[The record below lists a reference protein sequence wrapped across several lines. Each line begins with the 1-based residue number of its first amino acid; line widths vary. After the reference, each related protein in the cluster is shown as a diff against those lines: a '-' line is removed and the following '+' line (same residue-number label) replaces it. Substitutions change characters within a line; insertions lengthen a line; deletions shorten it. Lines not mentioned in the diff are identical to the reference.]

1 MSAYQVSARKYR
13 PMRFD
18 DVVGQSH
25 VSETLKNA
33 LRSDHL
39 AHAFLFCGPRGVGKT
54 TCARILAKVINCRQ
68 RSEQLEPCGT
78 CDSCLSFQ
86 NNASFNIVEL
96 DAASNNS
103 VDHIR
108 TLVDQVRIPPQGGTY
123 KVFIID
129 EVHMLSQAAFNA
141 FLKTLEE
148 PPSYA
153 IFILATTE
161 KHKIL
166 PTILSRCQIYDF
178 KRIGIADISGHLKH
192 IADLEGIQTDERAL
206 HLIARKSDGALRDAL
221 SIFDRLVSGGDGVL
235 RYEQVLEQLNVLDY
249 DAFMTM
255 TDSFMMQLL
264 PEVLK
269 QFHEIVQRGF
279 EPDTFILGLAE
290 HMRNLLMAKSP
301 QTIMLM
307 DIPEPLMERYADQ
320 ASMMSTSFLVSALDE
335 LNQADIHY
343 RTARNKR
350 LFAEMT
356 LIRLCYLN
364 SVVQTDWHPA
374 DPEKKKPLHSLSPS

>member
-374 DPEKKKPLHSLSPS
+374 DSEKKKPLTA

>member
-1 MSAYQVSARKYR
+1 
-13 PMRFD
+13 
-18 DVVGQSH
+18 
-25 VSETLKNA
+25 
-33 LRSDHL
+33 
-39 AHAFLFCGPRGVGKT
+39 
-54 TCARILAKVINCRQ
+54 
-68 RSEQLEPCGT
+68 
-78 CDSCLSFQ
+78 
-86 NNASFNIVEL
+86 
-96 DAASNNS
+96 

-374 DPEKKKPLHSLSPS
+374 DSEKKKPHYSLSPS

>member
-1 MSAYQVSARKYR
+1 MSSYQVSARKYR
-13 PMRFD
+13 PMRFE
-18 DVVGQSH
+18 DVVGQAH
-25 VSETLKNA
+25 ISETLKNA

-54 TCARILAKVINCRQ
+54 TCARILAKVINCKQ

-103 VDHIR
+103 VEHIR

-148 PPSYA
+148 PPPYA

-178 KRIGIADISGHLKH
+178 RRIGIPDISEHLRK
-192 IADLEGIQTDERAL
+192 ISDLEQIKADDRAL
-206 HLIARKSDGALRDAL
+206 HLIARKADGALRDAL
-221 SIFDRLVSGGDGVL
+221 SIFDRLVSGGQGVL
-235 RYEQVLEQLNVLDY
+235 DYERVLDQLNVLDY
-249 DAFMTM
+249 DVFMTM
-255 TDSFMMQLL
+255 TDAFMLQQL
-264 PEVLK
+264 PEVLR
-269 QFHEIVQRGF
+269 QFHEIIQRGF
-279 EPDTFILGLAE
+279 EPDSFILGLAE

-301 QTIMLM
+301 GTLLLM
-307 DIPEPLMERYADQ
+307 DIPDALALRYADQ
-320 ASMMSTSFLVSALDE
+320 AAMVSTSFLVSALDE

-350 LFAEMT
+350 LFSEMT

-364 SVVQTDWHPA
+364 SVVQTEWTPEDH
-374 DPEKKKPLHSLSPS
+374 EKKKPA